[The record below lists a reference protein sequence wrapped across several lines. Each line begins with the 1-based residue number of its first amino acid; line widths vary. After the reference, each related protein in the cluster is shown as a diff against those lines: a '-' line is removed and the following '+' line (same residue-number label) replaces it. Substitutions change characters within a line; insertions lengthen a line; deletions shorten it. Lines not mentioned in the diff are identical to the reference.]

1 MIHTLQ
7 TNKSRVFIW
16 TGIGAA
22 LFALATSIT
31 AGDREIRSDG
41 HGDVSIDY
49 AENQWQLGLRL
60 DNPPGIHPPEE
71 WIVALNQNTKIIVP
85 DNADFGFL
93 GEAGN
98 PIWVFPQV
106 SREGTWFL
114 GVSTDEIES
123 GTFAENRF
131 DMLLSSVKGPGDFV
145 TWRAGT
151 GQVEIL
157 LNSRDGIDE
166 TDRIELRAGGGHLH
180 KNWGFTSPGTHFVG
194 FQMRGTLAGA
204 SEPIT
209 SDEQLYRFA
218 VNVLDRGEVEMEVA
232 FEDGELELVL
242 LDRHGDHEGED
253 GHDHEGED
261 GHDHE
266 GEDGHDHEGEDGHDH
281 EGEDGHDHEGED
293 GHDHEG
299 EDGHD
304 HEGED
309 GHDHEGE
316 DGHSGQEFEANE
328 AALHAGPSTWQKVPT
343 PPAFAFLGNP
353 GDTVYLLPQSER
365 EGVLF
370 LGIAGDKIE
379 SGIFENDVVA
389 LNLVNVEG
397 PGAVFLY
404 ATGTFGNPTVFFNSE
419 DGISQSDVF
428 PLSAGGHSHQ
438 NWGFTA
444 PGIYRVGLT
453 ASGVL
458 NADGQTVSS
467 EETTF
472 LFEVFGPTIFN
483 EGELDIEI
491 VYEDGE
497 WEIAALDEANDR
509 EICPSELI
517 LQGGAS
523 TQIRVPDNEAF
534 RFLGAP
540 GAVVNVLPQEEISGV
555 LFLGIAGDEIESG
568 IFEND
573 AVALNLASVEGPG
586 AVSLYSVDSL
596 GNPTVFFNSRDGI
609 SQSDVFPLSVGGH
622 SHQNWGFT
630 APGVYRVGLQAS
642 GTLAD
647 EGQASASEV
656 QTFTFEI
663 IDESLS
669 IGFNADG
676 RLTLWWHSQ
685 TNKQYQVQVKSG
697 DIDADW
703 TNRFAPLTGTGG
715 ILEQSLEMQSDS
727 AEFFR
732 VLQLQ

>member
-7 TNKSRVFIW
+7 TNKSRVSFW
-16 TGIGAA
+16 TGIGLA
-22 LFALATSIT
+22 LCALATSLS
-31 AGDREIRSDG
+31 AGEREIRDDG

-60 DNPPGIHPPEE
+60 DSPPGIHPPEE
-71 WIVALNQNTKIIVP
+71 WILALNQNTKLPIP
-85 DNADFGFL
+85 DNAAFGFL

-131 DMLLSSVKGPGDFV
+131 DLLLSSVKGPGDFV
-145 TWRAGT
+145 TWKAGT
-151 GQVEIL
+151 GQVEVL

-166 TDRIELRAGGGHLH
+166 MDRIELRAGGGHLH

-232 FEDGELELVL
+232 FEDGELKLVL
-242 LDRHGDHEGED
+242 LDRHGGHEDEHGDHEDEHGDHED
-253 GHDHEGED
+253 EHDHEG
-261 GHDHE
+261 
-266 GEDGHDHEGEDGHDH
+266 
-281 EGEDGHDHEGED
+281 
-293 GHDHEG
+293 
-299 EDGHD
+299 
-304 HEGED
+304 
-309 GHDHEGE
+309 
-316 DGHSGQEFEANE
+316 GQEFEANE
-328 AALHAGPSTWQKVPT
+328 AALHAGPSTWQKVPND
-343 PPAFAFLGNP
+343 PAFAFLGNP
-353 GDTVYLLPQSER
+353 SDTVYLLPQSER

-370 LGIAGDKIE
+370 LGIAGDELE
-379 SGIFENDVVA
+379 SGVFENDVVA
-389 LNLVNVEG
+389 LNLANVEG

-404 ATGTFGNPTVFFNSE
+404 ATDPFGNPTVFFNSG

-428 PLSAGGHSHQ
+428 PLSAGDHSHQ

-497 WEIAALDEANDR
+497 WEMAALDEANDR

-517 LQGGAS
+517 LQGGAA
-523 TQIRVPDNEAF
+523 TQIRVPDSEAF
-534 RFLGAP
+534 RFLGDP
-540 GAVVNVLPQEEISGV
+540 GAVVNVLPQDEIAGV
-555 LFLGIAGDEIESG
+555 LFLGLAADEIESG

-573 AVALNLASVEGPG
+573 IVELNLVSVEGPG
-586 AVSLYSVDSL
+586 AVSLYNVDGI
-596 GNPTVFFNSRDGI
+596 GNPTVFFNSGDGI
-609 SQSDVFPLSVGGH
+609 SQSDVFPLSAGDH

-656 QTFTFEI
+656 VTFTFEI
-663 IDESLS
+663 LEESLS

-676 RLTLWWHSQ
+676 RLILWWHSQ

-703 TNRFAPLTGTGG
+703 TNRFDTLTGTGG
-715 ILEQSLEMQSDS
+715 ILEQSLEMQSNS

-732 VLQLQ
+732 VIQIQ

>member
-1 MIHTLQ
+1 MIHITQ
-7 TNKSRVFIW
+7 TNKGRVSFW

-22 LFALATSIT
+22 FCALATSIS
-31 AGDREIRSDG
+31 AGDREVRSDG

-60 DNPPGIHPPEE
+60 DSPPGIHPPEE
-71 WIVALNQNTKIIVP
+71 WIVALNQNTKLLVP
-85 DNADFGFL
+85 DDAAFGFL

-98 PIWVFPQV
+98 PIWVLPQV
-106 SREGTWFL
+106 SRGGTWFL

-123 GTFAENRF
+123 GIFAENRF

-151 GQVEIL
+151 GQVEVL

-166 TDRIELRAGGGHLH
+166 TDQIELRAGGGHLH

-194 FQMRGTLAGA
+194 FQMRGSLAGA

-232 FEDGELELVL
+232 FEDGELKLVL
-242 LDRHGDHEGED
+242 LDRHGDHEDEHG
-253 GHDHEGED
+253 DHEDEHGDHDED
-261 GHDHE
+261 EHGDHDEDEHGHEHE
-266 GEDGHDHEGEDGHDH
+266 
-281 EGEDGHDHEGED
+281 
-293 GHDHEG
+293 
-299 EDGHD
+299 
-304 HEGED
+304 
-309 GHDHEGE
+309 
-316 DGHSGQEFEANE
+316 HSGQEFEANE
-328 AALHAGPSTWQKVPT
+328 AALHAGPSTWQKVPNH
-343 PPAFAFLGNP
+343 PAFAFLGNP

-370 LGIAGDKIE
+370 LGIAGDELE
-379 SGIFENDVVA
+379 SGVFENDVVA
-389 LNLVNVEG
+389 LKLEDVEG

-404 ATGTFGNPTVFFNSE
+404 ATDPFGNPTVFFDSE

-458 NADGQTVSS
+458 NAGEQTVSS

-517 LQGGAS
+517 LQGGTA

-534 RFLGAP
+534 RFLGDP
-540 GAVVNVLPQEEISGV
+540 GAVINVLPQEEMDGV
-555 LFLGIAGDEIESG
+555 LFLGLAADEIESG
-568 IFEND
+568 IFENNEI
-573 AVALNLASVEGPG
+573 ALNLASVEGPG
-586 AVSLYSVDSL
+586 AVSLYSVDGI

-609 SQSDVFPLSVGGH
+609 SQSDVFPLSAGDH
-622 SHQNWGFT
+622 FHQNWGFT

-647 EGQASASEV
+647 GSQASAGEV
-656 QTFTFEI
+656 VTFTFEI
-663 IDESLS
+663 LDESLS

-676 RLTLWWHSQ
+676 RLTLRWHSQ
-685 TNKQYQVQVKSG
+685 TGKQYQVQVKSG

-703 TNRFAPLTGTGG
+703 TNRFDTLTGTGG
-715 ILEQSLEMQSDS
+715 ILEQPLEMQSNNS

-732 VLQLQ
+732 VIQLQ

>member
-1 MIHTLQ
+1 MTTINQ
-7 TNKSRVFIW
+7 TNKGRVSFW
-16 TGIGAA
+16 TGMGLA
-22 LFALATSIT
+22 LCALATSIT

-60 DNPPGIHPPEE
+60 DSPPGIHPPEE
-71 WIVALNQNTKIIVP
+71 WILALNQNTKLLVP
-85 DNADFGFL
+85 DDANFGFL

-106 SREGTWFL
+106 SRDGTWFL

-123 GTFAENRF
+123 GIFAENRF
-131 DMLLSSVKGPGDFV
+131 DLLLSSVQGPGDFV

-151 GQVEIL
+151 GQVEVL

-166 TDRIELRAGGGHLH
+166 MDQIELRAGGGHLH

-242 LDRHGDHEGED
+242 LDRHSDHEDGHGDHEDEHGDHDED
-253 GHDHEGED
+253 GHGDHDED
-261 GHDHE
+261 GHGDHD
-266 GEDGHDHEGEDGHDH
+266 EDGHGDHDEDGH
-281 EGEDGHDHEGED
+281 E
-293 GHDHEG
+293 
-299 EDGHD
+299 
-304 HEGED
+304 
-309 GHDHEGE
+309 
-316 DGHSGQEFEANE
+316 HSGQEFEANE
-328 AALHAGPSTWQKVPT
+328 AALHAGPSTWQKVPNH
-343 PPAFAFLGNP
+343 PAFAFLGNP

-370 LGIAGDKIE
+370 LGIAGDELE
-379 SGIFENDVVA
+379 SGIFENDEVA
-389 LNLVNVEG
+389 LKLENVEG

-404 ATGTFGNPTVFFNSE
+404 ATDGFGNPTVFFNSG

-458 NADGQTVSS
+458 HADGQTVSS

-491 VYEDGE
+491 VYKDGE
-497 WEIAALDEANDR
+497 WEIAALDEANER

-517 LQGGAS
+517 LQGGEA

-534 RFLGAP
+534 RFLGDP
-540 GAVVNVLPQEEISGV
+540 GAIVNVLPQEEMDGV
-555 LFLGIAGDEIESG
+555 LFLGLAADEIESG

-573 AVALNLASVEGPG
+573 EVALKLVSVEGPG
-586 AVSLYSVDSL
+586 VVSLYNVDGL
-596 GNPTVFFNSRDGI
+596 GNPTVFFNSGDGL
-609 SQSDVFPLSVGGH
+609 SQSDVFPLSAGGH

-642 GTLAD
+642 GTLAN
-647 EGQASASEV
+647 EGQASASKVE
-656 QTFTFEI
+656 TFTFEI
-663 IDESLS
+663 LDESLS

-676 RLTLWWHSQ
+676 RLILWWHSQ
-685 TNKQYQVQVKSG
+685 INKQYQVQVKSG
-697 DIDADW
+697 DINADW
-703 TNRFAPLTGTGG
+703 TNRFAPLMGTGE
-715 ILEQSLEMQSDS
+715 ILEQPLEMQSNN

-732 VLQLQ
+732 VIQLQ

>member
-1 MIHTLQ
+1 MIHIQQ
-7 TNKSRVFIW
+7 TNKSRVSFW

-22 LFALATSIT
+22 LFALATSIS
-31 AGDREIRSDG
+31 AGDREVRSDG
-41 HGDVSIDY
+41 HGDVSINY
-49 AENQWQLGLRL
+49 SENQWQLGLRL
-60 DNPPGIHPPEE
+60 DSPPGIHPPEE
-71 WIVALNQNTKIIVP
+71 WIVALDQNTKLSIP
-85 DNADFGFL
+85 ADADFGFL

-114 GVSTDEIES
+114 GISTDEIES
-123 GTFAENRF
+123 GIFAENRF
-131 DMLLSSVKGPGDFV
+131 DMLLSSVEGPGDFV

-151 GQVEIL
+151 GQVEVL

-166 TDRIELRAGGGHLH
+166 TDQIELRAGGGHLH

-232 FEDGELELVL
+232 FEDGELKLVL
-242 LDRHGDHEGED
+242 LDRHGDHEDEHG
-253 GHDHEGED
+253 DHEDEHG
-261 GHDHE
+261 DHE
-266 GEDGHDHEGEDGHDH
+266 DEHGDHEDEH
-281 EGEDGHDHEGED
+281 EHE
-293 GHDHEG
+293 
-299 EDGHD
+299 
-304 HEGED
+304 
-309 GHDHEGE
+309 
-316 DGHSGQEFEANE
+316 HSGQEFEANE
-328 AALHAGPSTWQKVPT
+328 AALHAGPSTWQKVPND
-343 PPAFAFLGNP
+343 PAFAFLGNA

-370 LGIAGDKIE
+370 LGIAGDELE
-379 SGIFENDVVA
+379 SGVFENDAVA
-389 LNLVNVEG
+389 LNLENVEG

-404 ATGTFGNPTVFFNSE
+404 ATDPFGNPTVFFNSR
-419 DGISQSDVF
+419 DGVGQSDVF

-483 EGELDIEI
+483 ESELDIEI

-497 WEIAALDEANDR
+497 WEIAALDEANER

-517 LQGGAS
+517 LQGGAA

-534 RFLGAP
+534 RFLGDP
-540 GAVVNVLPQEEISGV
+540 GAVVNVLPQEEMAGV
-555 LFLGIAGDEIESG
+555 LFLGLAADEIESG

-573 AVALNLASVEGPG
+573 EVALILASVEGPG
-586 AVSLYSVDSL
+586 AVSLYSVDGL
-596 GNPTVFFNSRDGI
+596 GNPTVFFNSGDGI
-609 SQSDVFPLSVGGH
+609 SQSDVFPLSTGGH

-647 EGQASASEV
+647 ENQASASEV
-656 QTFTFEI
+656 ETFTFEI
-663 IDESLS
+663 LDESLS

-676 RLTLWWHSQ
+676 RLILWWHSQ

-703 TNRFAPLTGTGG
+703 INRFAPLTGTGEV
-715 ILEQSLEMQSDS
+715 LEQPLEIQPSG

-732 VLQLQ
+732 IIQLQ

>member
-7 TNKSRVFIW
+7 TNKSRVSFW
-16 TGIGAA
+16 TGIGLA
-22 LFALATSIT
+22 LCALATSIS
-31 AGDREIRSDG
+31 AGDREVRSDG
-41 HGDVSIDY
+41 HGDVAIDY

-60 DNPPGIHPPEE
+60 DSPPGIHPPEE
-71 WIVALNQNTKIIVP
+71 WSVALNQNTKLLVP

-98 PIWVFPQV
+98 PIWVLPQV
-106 SREGTWFL
+106 SRGDTWFL
-114 GVSTDEIES
+114 GISTDEIES
-123 GTFAENRF
+123 GIFAENRF
-131 DMLLSSVKGPGDFV
+131 DLLLSSVKGPGDFV

-151 GQVEIL
+151 GQVEVL

-166 TDRIELRAGGGHLH
+166 MDQIELRAGGGHLH

-194 FQMRGTLAGA
+194 FQMRGTLDGA

-242 LDRHGDHEGED
+242 LDRHSDHED
-253 GHDHEGED
+253 GHDHED
-261 GHDHE
+261 GRSD
-266 GEDGHDHEGEDGHDH
+266 
-281 EGEDGHDHEGED
+281 
-293 GHDHEG
+293 
-299 EDGHD
+299 
-304 HEGED
+304 
-309 GHDHEGE
+309 
-316 DGHSGQEFEANE
+316 QEFEANE
-328 AALHAGPSTWQKVPT
+328 AALHASPSTWQKVPNH
-343 PPAFAFLGNP
+343 PAFAFLGNP

-370 LGIAGDKIE
+370 LGIAGDEIE
-379 SGIFENDVVA
+379 SGIFENDAVA
-389 LNLVNVEG
+389 LKLENVEG

-404 ATGTFGNPTVFFNSE
+404 ATDAFGNPTVFFNSE
-419 DGISQSDVF
+419 DGINQSDVF

-472 LFEVFGPTIFN
+472 LFEVFGPTILN
-483 EGELDIEI
+483 DGELDIEI

-497 WEIAALDEANDR
+497 WEMAALDEASDR

-517 LQGGAS
+517 LQAGTA
-523 TQIRVPDNEAF
+523 TRIRVPDNEAF
-534 RFLGAP
+534 RFLGDP
-540 GAVVNVLPQEEISGV
+540 GAIVNVLPQEETAGA
-555 LFLGIAGDEIESG
+555 LFLGIAADEIESG

-573 AVALNLASVEGPG
+573 AVALKLISVEGPG

-596 GNPTVFFNSRDGI
+596 GNPTVFFNSGDGF

-630 APGVYRVGLQAS
+630 APGVYRVGLQSS

-647 EGQASASEV
+647 ESQASASEV
-656 QTFTFEI
+656 VTFTFEI
-663 IDESLS
+663 LDDELN

-676 RLTLWWHSQ
+676 RLTLWWPSQ
-685 TNKQYQVQVKSG
+685 TDRQYQVQVKSG
-697 DIDADW
+697 DINTDW
-703 TNRFAPLTGTGG
+703 SNHFTPLTGTGG
-715 ILEQSLEMQSDS
+715 ILEQPLEIQPNS

-732 VLQLQ
+732 VIQLQ

>member
-1 MIHTLQ
+1 MGL
-7 TNKSRVFIW
+7 
-16 TGIGAA
+16 A
-22 LFALATSIT
+22 LCALATSIT

-60 DNPPGIHPPEE
+60 DSPPGIHPPEE
-71 WIVALNQNTKIIVP
+71 WILALNQNTKLLVP
-85 DNADFGFL
+85 DDANFGFL

-106 SREGTWFL
+106 SRDGTWFL

-123 GTFAENRF
+123 GIFAENRF
-131 DMLLSSVKGPGDFV
+131 DLLLSSVQGPGDFV

-151 GQVEIL
+151 GQVEVL

-166 TDRIELRAGGGHLH
+166 MDQIELRAGGGHLH

-242 LDRHGDHEGED
+242 LDRHSDHEDGHGDHEDEHGDHDED
-253 GHDHEGED
+253 GHGDHDED
-261 GHDHE
+261 GHGDHD
-266 GEDGHDHEGEDGHDH
+266 EDGHGDHDEDGH
-281 EGEDGHDHEGED
+281 E
-293 GHDHEG
+293 
-299 EDGHD
+299 
-304 HEGED
+304 
-309 GHDHEGE
+309 
-316 DGHSGQEFEANE
+316 HSGQEFEANE
-328 AALHAGPSTWQKVPT
+328 AALHAGPSTWQKVPNH
-343 PPAFAFLGNP
+343 PAFAFLGNP

-370 LGIAGDKIE
+370 LGIAGDELE
-379 SGIFENDVVA
+379 SGIFENDEVA
-389 LNLVNVEG
+389 LKLENVEG

-404 ATGTFGNPTVFFNSE
+404 ATDGFGNPTVFFNSG

-458 NADGQTVSS
+458 HADGQTVSS

-491 VYEDGE
+491 VYKDGE
-497 WEIAALDEANDR
+497 WEIAALDEANER

-517 LQGGAS
+517 LQGGEA

-534 RFLGAP
+534 RFLGDP
-540 GAVVNVLPQEEISGV
+540 GAIVNVLPQEEMDGV
-555 LFLGIAGDEIESG
+555 LFLGLAADEIESG

-573 AVALNLASVEGPG
+573 EVALKLVSVEGPG
-586 AVSLYSVDSL
+586 VVSLYNVDGL
-596 GNPTVFFNSRDGI
+596 GNPTVFFNSGDGL
-609 SQSDVFPLSVGGH
+609 SQSDVFPLSAGGH

-642 GTLAD
+642 GTLAN
-647 EGQASASEV
+647 EGQASASKVE
-656 QTFTFEI
+656 TFTFEI
-663 IDESLS
+663 LDESLS

-676 RLTLWWHSQ
+676 RLILWWHSQ
-685 TNKQYQVQVKSG
+685 INKQYQVQVKSG
-697 DIDADW
+697 DINADW
-703 TNRFAPLTGTGG
+703 TNRFAPLMGTGE
-715 ILEQSLEMQSDS
+715 ILEQPLEMQSNN

-732 VLQLQ
+732 VIQLQ

>member
-1 MIHTLQ
+1 MIHTQQ
-7 TNKSRVFIW
+7 TNKSRVSFW
-16 TGIGAA
+16 TGIVAA
-22 LFALATSIT
+22 LFALATSIS
-31 AGDREIRSDG
+31 AGEREIRDDG
-41 HGDVSIDY
+41 HGDVSINF

-60 DNPPGIHPPEE
+60 DSPPGIHPPEE
-71 WIVALNQNTKIIVP
+71 WIVALNQNTKLLVP
-85 DNADFGFL
+85 DDAAFGFL

-114 GVSTDEIES
+114 GISTDEIES
-123 GTFAENRF
+123 GIFAENRF
-131 DMLLSSVKGPGDFV
+131 DMLLSSVEGPGDFV

-151 GQVEIL
+151 GQVEVL

-166 TDRIELRAGGGHLH
+166 KDRIELRAGGGHLH

-232 FEDGELELVL
+232 FEDGELKLVL
-242 LDRHGDHEGED
+242 LDRHGGHEGED
-253 GHDHEGED
+253 GHGHEGED
-261 GHDHE
+261 GDHEDDHDHE
-266 GEDGHDHEGEDGHDH
+266 G
-281 EGEDGHDHEGED
+281 
-293 GHDHEG
+293 
-299 EDGHD
+299 
-304 HEGED
+304 
-309 GHDHEGE
+309 
-316 DGHSGQEFEANE
+316 GQEFEANE
-328 AALHAGPSTWQKVPT
+328 AALHAGPSTWQKVPNA
-343 PPAFAFLGNP
+343 PAFAFLGKP

-370 LGIAGDKIE
+370 LGIAGDELE
-379 SGIFENDVVA
+379 SGVFENDAVA
-389 LNLVNVEG
+389 LNLENVEG

-404 ATGTFGNPTVFFNSE
+404 ATDPFGNPTVFFNSE

-428 PLSAGGHSHQ
+428 PLSAGGHLHQ
-438 NWGFTA
+438 NWGFTS

-472 LFEVFGPTIFN
+472 LFEVFGPTILN

-497 WEIAALDEANDR
+497 WEIAALDEANER

-517 LQGGAS
+517 LQGGAA

-540 GAVVNVLPQEEISGV
+540 GAIVNVLPQDEMDGV
-555 LFLGIAGDEIESG
+555 LFLGLAADEIESG
-568 IFEND
+568 VFEND
-573 AVALNLASVEGPG
+573 IIELKLVSVEGPG
-586 AVSLYSVDSL
+586 AVSLYNVDGL
-596 GNPTVFFNSRDGI
+596 GNPTVFFNSGDGI
-609 SQSDVFPLSVGGH
+609 SESDVFPLSAGAH

-647 EGQASASEV
+647 ESQASASEV

-663 IDESLS
+663 LDESLS

-676 RLTLWWHSQ
+676 RLTLRWHSQ
-685 TNKQYQVQVKSG
+685 TNKQYQMQVKSG

-703 TNRFAPLTGTGG
+703 TNRFAPLTGTDG
-715 ILEQSLEMQSDS
+715 ILEQPLEMQSNS

-732 VLQLQ
+732 VIQLQ

>member
-1 MIHTLQ
+1 MIHIQQ
-7 TNKSRVFIW
+7 TNKSRVSFW

-22 LFALATSIT
+22 LFALATSIS
-31 AGDREIRSDG
+31 AGDREVRSDG
-41 HGDVSIDY
+41 HGDVSINY
-49 AENQWQLGLRL
+49 SENQWQLGLRL
-60 DNPPGIHPPEE
+60 DSPPGIHPPEE
-71 WIVALNQNTKIIVP
+71 WIVALDQNTKLSIP
-85 DNADFGFL
+85 DDADFGFL

-123 GTFAENRF
+123 GIFAENRF
-131 DMLLSSVKGPGDFV
+131 DMLLSSVEGPGDFV

-151 GQVEIL
+151 GQVEVL

-166 TDRIELRAGGGHLH
+166 TDQIELRAGGGHLH

-232 FEDGELELVL
+232 FEDGELKLVL
-242 LDRHGDHEGED
+242 LDRHGDHEDEHGDHEDEHGDHEDEHGDHEDEHGDHED
-253 GHDHEGED
+253 GHEHE
-261 GHDHE
+261 
-266 GEDGHDHEGEDGHDH
+266 
-281 EGEDGHDHEGED
+281 
-293 GHDHEG
+293 
-299 EDGHD
+299 
-304 HEGED
+304 
-309 GHDHEGE
+309 
-316 DGHSGQEFEANE
+316 HSGQEFEANE
-328 AALHAGPSTWQKVPT
+328 AALHAGPSTWQKVPND
-343 PPAFAFLGNP
+343 PAFAFLGNA

-370 LGIAGDKIE
+370 LGIAGDELE
-379 SGIFENDVVA
+379 SGVFENDAVA
-389 LNLVNVEG
+389 LNLENVEG

-404 ATGTFGNPTVFFNSE
+404 ATDPFGNPTEFFNSE

-438 NWGFTA
+438 NWGFTS

-517 LQGGAS
+517 LQGGAA

-540 GAVVNVLPQEEISGV
+540 GAIVNVLPQEEKAGV
-555 LFLGIAGDEIESG
+555 LFLGLAADEIESG

-573 AVALNLASVEGPG
+573 AVALSLASVEGPG
-586 AVSLYSVDSL
+586 AVSLYSVDGL
-596 GNPTVFFNSRDGI
+596 GNPTVFFNSKDGL
-609 SQSDVFPLSVGGH
+609 SQSDVFPLSAGDH

-647 EGQASASEV
+647 ENQASASEV
-656 QTFTFEI
+656 ETFTFEI
-663 IDESLS
+663 LDESLS
-669 IGFNADG
+669 IGFNTDG
-676 RLTLWWHSQ
+676 RLILWWHSQ

-703 TNRFAPLTGTGG
+703 INRFASLTGTGEV
-715 ILEQSLEMQSDS
+715 LEQPLEIQPSG

-732 VLQLQ
+732 IIQLQ

>member
-7 TNKSRVFIW
+7 TNKSRVSFW
-16 TGIGAA
+16 TGIGLA
-22 LFALATSIT
+22 LCALATSLS
-31 AGDREIRSDG
+31 AGEREIRDDG

-60 DNPPGIHPPEE
+60 DSPPGIHPPEE
-71 WIVALNQNTKIIVP
+71 WILALNQNTKLPIP
-85 DNADFGFL
+85 DNAAFGFL

-123 GTFAENRF
+123 GIFAENRF
-131 DMLLSSVKGPGDFV
+131 DLLLSSVKGPGDFV

-151 GQVEIL
+151 GQVEVL

-166 TDRIELRAGGGHLH
+166 MDRIGLRAGGGHLH

-232 FEDGELELVL
+232 FEDGELKLVL
-242 LDRHGDHEGED
+242 LDRHSDHEDEHGDHEDEHGDHED
-253 GHDHEGED
+253 EHDHEG
-261 GHDHE
+261 
-266 GEDGHDHEGEDGHDH
+266 
-281 EGEDGHDHEGED
+281 
-293 GHDHEG
+293 
-299 EDGHD
+299 
-304 HEGED
+304 
-309 GHDHEGE
+309 
-316 DGHSGQEFEANE
+316 GQEFEANE
-328 AALHAGPSTWQKVPT
+328 AALHAGPSTWQKVPND
-343 PPAFAFLGNP
+343 PAFAFLGNP
-353 GDTVYLLPQSER
+353 SDTVYLLPQSER

-370 LGIAGDKIE
+370 LGIAGDELE
-379 SGIFENDVVA
+379 SGVFENDVVA
-389 LNLVNVEG
+389 LNLANVEG

-404 ATGTFGNPTVFFNSE
+404 ATDPFGNPTVFFNSG

-497 WEIAALDEANDR
+497 WEMAALDEANDR

-517 LQGGAS
+517 LQGGAA

-534 RFLGAP
+534 RFLGDP
-540 GAVVNVLPQEEISGV
+540 GAVVNVLPQDEIAGV
-555 LFLGIAGDEIESG
+555 LFLGLAADEIESG

-573 AVALNLASVEGPG
+573 IVELNLVSVEGPG
-586 AVSLYSVDSL
+586 AVSLYNVDGI
-596 GNPTVFFNSRDGI
+596 GNPTVFFNSGDGI
-609 SQSDVFPLSVGGH
+609 SQSDVFPLSAGDH

-656 QTFTFEI
+656 VTFTFEI
-663 IDESLS
+663 LEESLS

-676 RLTLWWHSQ
+676 RLILWWHSQ

-703 TNRFAPLTGTGG
+703 TNRFDTLTGIGG
-715 ILEQSLEMQSDS
+715 ILEQPLEMQSNS

-732 VLQLQ
+732 VIQLQ

>member
-1 MIHTLQ
+1 MITTNQ
-7 TNKSRVFIW
+7 TNKGRVSFW

-41 HGDVSIDY
+41 HGDVSINY

-60 DNPPGIHPPEE
+60 DSPPGIHPPEE
-71 WIVALNQNTKIIVP
+71 WILALNQNTKLLVP
-85 DNADFGFL
+85 DDAAFGFL

-106 SREGTWFL
+106 SRGGTWFL
-114 GVSTDEIES
+114 GISTDEIES
-123 GTFAENRF
+123 GIFAENRF
-131 DMLLSSVKGPGDFV
+131 DMLLSSVQGPGDFV

-151 GQVEIL
+151 GQVEVL
-157 LNSRDGIDE
+157 LNSRDGVDE

-242 LDRHGDHEGED
+242 LDRHDDHEDGHDDHEDGHDDHEDGHDDHEDGHDDHED
-253 GHDHEGED
+253 GHDHEGE
-261 GHDHE
+261 
-266 GEDGHDHEGEDGHDH
+266 
-281 EGEDGHDHEGED
+281 
-293 GHDHEG
+293 
-299 EDGHD
+299 
-304 HEGED
+304 
-309 GHDHEGE
+309 
-316 DGHSGQEFEANE
+316 HSGQEFEANE
-328 AALHAGPSTWQKVPT
+328 AALHAGPSTWQKVPNQS
-343 PPAFAFLGNP
+343 AFAFLGNP

-379 SGIFENDVVA
+379 SGVFENDAVA
-389 LNLVNVEG
+389 LKLENVEG

-404 ATGTFGNPTVFFNSE
+404 ATDAFGNPTVFFNSG

-428 PLSAGGHSHQ
+428 PLSAAGHSHQ
-438 NWGFTA
+438 NWGFTT

-453 ASGVL
+453 ASGIL

-472 LFEVFGPTIFN
+472 LFEVFGPMILN
-483 EGELDIEI
+483 DGELDIEI

-497 WEIAALDEANDR
+497 WEIAALDEVNDR
-509 EICPSELI
+509 ETCPSELI
-517 LQGGAS
+517 LQGGAA

-534 RFLGAP
+534 RFLGDP
-540 GAVVNVLPQEEISGV
+540 GAVVNVLPQEEIAGV
-555 LFLGIAGDEIESG
+555 LFLGLAADEIESG
-568 IFEND
+568 IFENN
-573 AVALNLASVEGPG
+573 AVALNLVSVEGPG
-586 AVSLYSVDSL
+586 AVSLYSVDAL
-596 GNPTVFFNSRDGI
+596 GNPTVFFNSGDGV
-609 SQSDVFPLSVGGH
+609 SQSDVFPLSAGAH

-647 EGQASASEV
+647 ESQASASEV
-656 QTFTFEI
+656 KTFTFEI
-663 IDESLS
+663 LDESLS

-697 DIDADW
+697 DIDTDW
-703 TNRFAPLTGTGG
+703 TNRFDTLTGTGE
-715 ILEQSLEMQSDS
+715 ILEQPLEMQSNG

-732 VLQLQ
+732 VIQLQ

>member
-1 MIHTLQ
+1 MITTNQ
-7 TNKSRVFIW
+7 TNKGRVSFW

-31 AGDREIRSDG
+31 AGEREVRSDG

-60 DNPPGIHPPEE
+60 DSPPGIHPPEE
-71 WIVALNQNTKIIVP
+71 WILALNQNTKLFVP

-131 DMLLSSVKGPGDFV
+131 DLLLSSVEGPGDFV

-151 GQVEIL
+151 GQVEVL

-166 TDRIELRAGGGHLH
+166 MDQIELRAGGGHLH

-242 LDRHGDHEGED
+242 LDRHSDHED
-253 GHDHEGED
+253 GHDDHEDEHGNHED
-261 GHDHE
+261 GHDDH
-266 GEDGHDHEGEDGHDH
+266 EDGHDDHEDGHDDH
-281 EGEDGHDHEGED
+281 EDEHGDHEDGHGDHEDEHGNHED
-293 GHDHEG
+293 EHE
-299 EDGHD
+299 
-304 HEGED
+304 HE
-309 GHDHEGE
+309 
-316 DGHSGQEFEANE
+316 HSGQEFEANE
-328 AALHAGPSTWQKVPT
+328 AALHAGPSTWQKVPNH
-343 PPAFAFLGNP
+343 PAFAFLGNP

-370 LGIAGDKIE
+370 LGIAGDEIE

-389 LNLVNVEG
+389 LKLENVEG

-404 ATGTFGNPTVFFNSE
+404 ATDPFGNPTVFFNSG

-428 PLSAGGHSHQ
+428 PLSAAGHSHQ

-444 PGIYRVGLT
+444 PGIYRVGLM

-472 LFEVFGPTIFN
+472 LFEVFGPTILN

-517 LQGGAS
+517 LQGGAA

-534 RFLGAP
+534 RFLGEP
-540 GAVVNVLPQEEISGV
+540 GAVVNVLPQEEMDGV
-555 LFLGIAGDEIESG
+555 LFLGLAADEIESG

-573 AVALNLASVEGPG
+573 IVELHLASVEGPG
-586 AVSLYSVDSL
+586 AVSLYSVDGL
-596 GNPTVFFNSRDGI
+596 GNPTVFFNSGDGI
-609 SQSDVFPLSVGGH
+609 SQSDVFPLSAGGH

-642 GTLAD
+642 GTLAG
-647 EGQASASEV
+647 ESQASASEV

-663 IDESLS
+663 LDESLS

-676 RLTLWWHSQ
+676 RLILWWHSQ

-703 TNRFAPLTGTGG
+703 TNRFAPLTGTGK
-715 ILEQSLEMQSDS
+715 ILEQLLEMQSNS

-732 VLQLQ
+732 ILQLQ